1 MLKWSNFFSMFN
13 PPNGLSF
20 MRAPLALL
28 FIIEN
33 ATLRLVVVTL
43 AMISDCIDGYLAR
56 RYHFTSRFGA
66 ILDPMMDKFFVYVT
80 LTVLLFEKQIAPW
93 QAATMLSRDFFL
105 FLFLSYLGITRTWK
119 NLEVK
124 AIRWGKVTTAAQ
136 FITLI
141 VLILKI
147 PFPPQLYY
155 LFILF
160 GCFAFIELLLFKKR
174 APSV

>member
-1 MLKWSNFFSMFN
+1 MLN

-20 MRAPLALL
+20 LRAPLALL
-28 FIIEN
+28 FIFDN
-33 ATLRLVVVTL
+33 PTLRLVIVIL
-43 AMISDCIDGYLAR
+43 AMISDCVDGYLAR

-80 LTVLLFEKQIAPW
+80 LAVLLYEGKIAPW
-93 QAATMLSRDFFL
+93 QAGTMLSRDFFL
-105 FLFLSYLGITRTWK
+105 FLFLSYLGITGAWR

-136 FITLI
+136 FLVLIAI
-141 VLILKI
+141 VLNIS
-147 PFPPQLYY
+147 FPSQLYY
-155 LFILF
+155 LFIVF

-174 APSV
+174 ASSI

>member
-1 MLKWSNFFSMFN
+1 MLN

-20 MRAPLALL
+20 LRAPLAFL
-28 FIIEN
+28 FIIDN
-33 ATLRLVVVTL
+33 SVLRLIIIIL
-43 AMISDCIDGYLAR
+43 AMLSDCVDGYLAR
-56 RYHFTSRFGA
+56 RYHSTSRFGA

-80 LTVLLFEKQIAPW
+80 LAALLYEGQIAPW
-93 QAATMLSRDFFL
+93 QAGTMLSRDFFL
-105 FLFLSYLGITRTWK
+105 FLFLSYLGITGAWK

-136 FITLI
+136 FL
-141 VLILKI
+141 VLIALVLKI

-160 GCFAFIELLLFKKR
+160 GCFAFVELLLFKKR
-174 APSV
+174 ASSI